1 MALRAEPEEGKAGVE
16 GKVDFL
22 NLQIEGLRRQIETMN
37 LQSQFTGKRKE
48 DEINLL
54 SNKLVDMAL
63 HHVRSVTSSTD
74 RKEKEIHLRLP
85 KAIPLEVLE
94 EMASLTHLEG
104 MKLKVSVGK
113 EETEMQIGSPGD
125 ND

>member
-1 MALRAEPEEGKAGVE
+1 MSEMVLVSGV
-16 GKVDFL
+16 
-22 NLQIEGLRRQIETMN
+22 GLDHRFGCTNRHN
-37 LQSQFTGKRKE
+37 
-48 DEINLL
+48 N
-54 SNKLVDMAL
+54 
-63 HHVRSVTSSTD
+63 
-74 RKEKEIHLRLP
+74 KEIHLRLP

-94 EMASLTHLEG
+94 EMASLTHSEG